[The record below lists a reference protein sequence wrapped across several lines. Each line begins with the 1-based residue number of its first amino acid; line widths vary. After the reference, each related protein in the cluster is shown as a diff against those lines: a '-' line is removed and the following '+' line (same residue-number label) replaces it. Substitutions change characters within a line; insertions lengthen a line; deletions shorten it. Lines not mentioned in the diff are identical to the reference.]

1 MISYLEGKVKY
12 KGEKSALIFTS
23 QGVGYEVFMTAVQL
37 NSLQEGEE
45 VGIFTTLVIKENAHE
60 LYGFVSAEENAMFR
74 LLNSISGVGPKSALA
89 VLNIAS
95 PLEIA
100 QAVTS
105 GDYSLLQKVSGIGR
119 KTAERIVLELKNK
132 VIAPAEG
139 EPKKKESDNQEN
151 QEVLEAL
158 LRLGYK
164 RKDVVDILANLDNKL
179 SVEEKLKQVLK
190 QLAKR

>member
-1 MISYLEGKVKY
+1 MISYLQGQVKY
-12 KGEKSALIFTS
+12 KGEKSILLITS

-89 VLNIAS
+89 VLSIAS

-105 GDYSLLQKVSGIGR
+105 GDSSLLQKVSGIGR

-132 VIAPAEG
+132 VIAPVEG
-139 EPKKKESDNQEN
+139 GKKDNKVEEKN
-151 QEVLEAL
+151 NEVMEAL

-164 RKDVVDILANLDNKL
+164 RRDVADILSKLDNNL
-179 SVEEKLKQVLK
+179 SVEEKLKEALK

>member
-1 MISYLEGKVKY
+1 MIAYLQGQVKS
-12 KGEKSALIFTS
+12 KGEISVLLITA

-37 NSLQEGEE
+37 NSLQEGDE

-60 LYGFVSAEENAMFR
+60 LYGFISAEENAMFR

-89 VLNIAS
+89 ILNIAS

-105 GDYSLLQKVSGIGR
+105 GDYSLLQKVSGVGR

-139 EPKKKESDNQEN
+139 ESKEKESDSQEN

-164 RKDVVDILANLDNKL
+164 RKDVIGILENLDKKL

>member
-1 MISYLEGKVKY
+1 MIAYLQGQVKY
-12 KGEKSALIFTS
+12 KGEKSVLLITA
-23 QGVGYEVFMTAVQL
+23 QGVGYEVFMATREL
-37 NSLQEGEE
+37 NGLQEGEE
-45 VGIFTTLVIKENAHE
+45 IEIFTTLVIKENAHE
-60 LYGFVSAEENAMFR
+60 LYGFISPEENAMFR

-139 EPKKKESDNQEN
+139 EQKEKGADKHQNE
-151 QEVLEAL
+151 EVLEAL

-164 RKDVVDILANLDNKL
+164 RKDVVGVLADLDDKL

-190 QLAKR
+190 QLAKQ

>member
-1 MISYLEGKVKY
+1 
-12 KGEKSALIFTS
+12 
-23 QGVGYEVFMTAVQL
+23 MTAAQL
-37 NSLQEGEE
+37 GNLQEEGQVE
-45 VGIFTTLVIKENAHE
+45 IFTTLVIKENAHE
-60 LYGFVSAEENAMFR
+60 LYGFTSAEENAMFR

-89 VLNIAS
+89 ILNIAS

-132 VIAPAEG
+132 VIAPVESEG
-139 EPKKKESDNQEN
+139 KSKALASKDE
-151 QEVLEAL
+151 EVVEAL

-164 RKDVVDILANLDNKL
+164 RKDVVDILSQIDNNL
-179 SVEEKLKQVLK
+179 SVEEKLKEVLK
-190 QLAKR
+190 RLATK

>member
-1 MISYLEGKVKY
+1 MISYLEGTVKS
-12 KGEKSALIFTS
+12 KGDKSILLLTA
-23 QGVGYEVFMTAVQL
+23 QGVGYEVFMTAAQL
-37 NSLQEGEE
+37 GNLQEEGQVE
-45 VGIFTTLVIKENAHE
+45 IFTTLVIKENAHE
-60 LYGFVSAEENAMFR
+60 LYGFASAEENAMFR

-89 VLNIAS
+89 ILNIAS

-132 VIAPAEG
+132 VIAPVESEG
-139 EPKKKESDNQEN
+139 KSKALASKDE
-151 QEVLEAL
+151 EVVEAL

-164 RKDVVDILANLDNKL
+164 RKDVVGILSQIGNNL
-179 SVEEKLKQVLK
+179 SVEEKLKEVLK
-190 QLAKR
+190 RLATK

>member
-1 MISYLEGKVKY
+1 MQGQVKY
-12 KGEKSALIFTS
+12 KGEKSILLITS

-89 VLNIAS
+89 VLSIAS

-105 GDYSLLQKVSGIGR
+105 GDSSLLQKVSGIGR

-132 VIAPAEG
+132 VIAPVEG
-139 EPKKKESDNQEN
+139 GKKDNKVEEKN
-151 QEVLEAL
+151 NEVMEAL

-164 RKDVVDILANLDNKL
+164 RRDVADILSKLDNNL
-179 SVEEKLKQVLK
+179 SVEEKLKEALK

>member
-1 MISYLEGKVKY
+1 
-12 KGEKSALIFTS
+12 
-23 QGVGYEVFMTAVQL
+23 MTAAQL
-37 NSLQEGEE
+37 GNLQEEGQVE
-45 VGIFTTLVIKENAHE
+45 IFTTLVIKENAHE

-89 VLNIAS
+89 ILNIAS

-132 VIAPAEG
+132 VIAPVESEG
-139 EPKKKESDNQEN
+139 KSETVASKDE
-151 QEVLEAL
+151 EVVEAL

-164 RKDVVDILANLDNKL
+164 RKDVVDILSQIDNNL
-179 SVEEKLKQVLK
+179 SVEEKLKEVLK
-190 QLAKR
+190 RLATK